1 MTFQNEFHRLRE
13 NLLKISDQLR
23 MEMNEL
29 LEANDLTP
37 QQYNALSILRDQKFD
52 PIEGSFST
60 QDLRA
65 QLLDKMSDTPRLVIR
80 LLKKGLIDKKP
91 CTHDGRRVHLWITDQ
106 GMSTWEA
113 IDQKMHELDS
123 LFGALDLGEASAI
136 NTCLEKLLIEEETS
150 VEA

>member
-1 MTFQNEFHRLRE
+1 
-13 NLLKISDQLR
+13 
-23 MEMNEL
+23 MEMNGL

-52 PIEGSFST
+52 PVEGSFST

-65 QLLDKMSDTPRLVIR
+65 LLLDKMSDTPRLVIR

-91 CTHDGRRVHLWITDQ
+91 CTLDGRRVHLWITEL
-106 GMSTWEA
+106 GMETWEM
-113 IDQKMHELDS
+113 INQKMHDLDAK
-123 LFGALDLGEASAI
+123 FGALNEQEAIAI
-136 NTCLEKLLIEEETS
+136 NACLEKLQPEEEAT